1 MRRKAMA
8 CRKRDAEGGGWMETM
23 TLLLFVAALVAFLF
37 VMRKARCLGWVIG
50 LLCLV
55 GFLWLVGVLR

>member
-1 MRRKAMA
+1 MDM
-8 CRKRDAEGGGWMETM
+8 M

-50 LLCLV
+50 LASLI